1 MLSCAARLG
10 LCGLRRA
17 AGAAAGLHAGAVS
30 ASAAAAEAAPAA
42 AAAAEAAPALA
53 GAAAQETDFEGFGL
67 TEDQVQFKNV
77 AQAFAREE
85 LAPFR

>member
-10 LCGLRRA
+10 LRGLRRA

-30 ASAAAAEAAPAA
+30 AA

-53 GAAAQETDFEGFGL
+53 SAAAQETDFEGFGL

-77 AQAFAREE
+77 AQAFARED